1 MIARDASR
9 TTTSSRLVE
18 AAARGEP
25 LEVILV
31 LRGKVRPSSGSR
43 GWRIRLEG
51 GGVLSF
57 DADWVVAATPAPRAA
72 RR

>member
-1 MIARDASR
+1 MIARDANR
-9 TTTSSRLVE
+9 TTTASRLVD
-18 AAARGEP
+18 AAARGES

-43 GWRIRLEG
+43 RWRIRLEG

-57 DADWVVAATPAPRAA
+57 DADWVVAATPAPRTA